1 MPEAIV
7 ALGQAKRIVGR
18 LRFES
23 DGRRQHSQFEY
34 DRNWLEARDRF
45 QLAPGLPLQTGGFF
59 AAGREDRRNALH
71 ACFQDAAPDS
81 WGRALMTRAL
91 GGGLTEFDYL
101 TLCGDRTRLG
111 ALRFLDDEMTPLSQL
126 AAPVPRLIELERL
139 RSLAHQY
146 ERDPDRAGDAVR
158 ELAGVAGASGGAR
171 PKANVEDNGQ
181 LWIAKF
187 TSREDRRAVERA
199 EVATLKLASRCG
211 LRVPEAP

>member
-101 TLCGDRTRLG
+101 TLVRR
-111 ALRFLDDEMTPLSQL
+111 PN
-126 AAPVPRLIELERL
+126 PPRRIAFPGR
-139 RSLAHQY
+139 RH
-146 ERDPDRAGDAVR
+146 DAV
-158 ELAGVAGASGGAR
+158 VTIVGAS
-171 PKANVEDNGQ
+171 
-181 LWIAKF
+181 
-187 TSREDRRAVERA
+187 
-199 EVATLKLASRCG
+199 AS
-211 LRVPEAP
+211 VD